1 MDFIYYVL
9 SFLLIINVIVFVH
22 EYGHYLAARLSGVS
36 ISKFSI
42 GMGPELFGF
51 NDKNGTRW
59 CFSLLPI
66 GGYVMM
72 LGDGDASSTTED
84 EKTLEGLSEEEKSKS
99 ITRKSAWAKMF
110 IAFMGPFFNYV
121 YAFVVVAV
129 MAFFYG
135 MPNNSAVVGS
145 VLSNSPAANAGIES
159 GDKILSVDG
168 KSVTRFRDVLMAI
181 GNNKSGSID
190 FVIDRNGQ
198 EKKMVIKP
206 EIKTEKTWFGSTKSR
221 KLVGIA
227 SGVPTFE
234 KRSLVDSVKLA
245 VDECISGTK
254 EMFYVFGKLFSG
266 QQSIDNFGGVIRMG
280 QIAGELSKS
289 GNFAMLILFTVTL
302 SLNLG
307 FINLFPLPVLDGGRI
322 LICFVEKII
331 GRKLNEKMQ
340 EQVMIV
346 CALFLVFMMI
356 VMTIN
361 DIMHVE
367 VINKF
372 VMKFIR

>member
-135 MPNNSAVVGS
+135 MPNNSAVVGN
-145 VLSNSPAANAGIES
+145 VLSNSPAANAGIEA

-190 FVIDRNGQ
+190 FVIDRSGQ

>member
-1 MDFIYYVL
+1 
-9 SFLLIINVIVFVH
+9 
-22 EYGHYLAARLSGVS
+22 
-36 ISKFSI
+36 
-42 GMGPELFGF
+42 
-51 NDKNGTRW
+51 
-59 CFSLLPI
+59 
-66 GGYVMM
+66 
-72 LGDGDASSTTED
+72 
-84 EKTLEGLSEEEKSKS
+84 
-99 ITRKSAWAKMF
+99 
-110 IAFMGPFFNYV
+110 
-121 YAFVVVAV
+121 
-129 MAFFYG
+129 
-135 MPNNSAVVGS
+135 
-145 VLSNSPAANAGIES
+145 
-159 GDKILSVDG
+159 
-168 KSVTRFRDVLMAI
+168 
-181 GNNKSGSID
+181 
-190 FVIDRNGQ
+190 
-198 EKKMVIKP
+198 MVIKP

-234 KRSLVDSVKLA
+234 KRSLVDSVRLA
-245 VDECISGTK
+245 VDECVSGTK